1 MKLVEKKFDDNTLN
15 PQDEDGDTDAAW
27 SKIVFKDLTLAQE
40 LEQEEKVEVFTTE
53 GWVGY
58 ELDGVHDVE
67 WAYVV
72 YGYGKPDDSFTSF
85 RSAQDKL

>member
-53 GWVGY
+53 G
-58 ELDGVHDVE
+58 
-67 WAYVV
+67 
-72 YGYGKPDDSFTSF
+72 
-85 RSAQDKL
+85 